1 MKVLVTGASNGIGK
15 AAAQKFLA
23 CGHDVIGIDI
33 EPASINDARY
43 THYVC
48 DVRNTLPNID
58 NVEIIVTSAGI
69 QLPDEDALSVNLNG
83 TINVVEKYAFQKSI
97 KAVVTIASASG
108 RNGAEFPLYTASKGG
123 VIAYTKNI
131 AMRLSKF
138 GAIAN
143 SISPGGVKTRL
154 NKVIIND
161 PKLWNAVLN
170 ESLLNKWSE
179 PEEIAEWI
187 YFISA
192 VNKSMTGE
200 DLLIDNGEILKSNFI
215 WPKE

>member
-15 AAAQKFLA
+15 AAAQKFLN
-23 CGHDVIGIDI
+23 CGHNVIGIDI
-33 EPASINDARY
+33 EPASINDAHY
-43 THYVC
+43 THYAR
-48 DVRNTLPNID
+48 DVRNALPDIND
-58 NVEIIVTSAGI
+58 VEIIVTSAGI

-83 TINVVEKYAFQKSI
+83 TINVIEKYAFQKSI

-123 VIAYTKNI
+123 VISYTKNV
-131 AMRLSKF
+131 AMRLSEY
-138 GAIAN
+138 GATAN
-143 SISPGGVKTRL
+143 SLSPGGVKTRL
-154 NKVIIND
+154 NTVIMDN
-161 PKLWNAVLN
+161 PKLWAAVLN

-187 YFISA
+187 YFISV

-215 WPKE
+215 WPKK